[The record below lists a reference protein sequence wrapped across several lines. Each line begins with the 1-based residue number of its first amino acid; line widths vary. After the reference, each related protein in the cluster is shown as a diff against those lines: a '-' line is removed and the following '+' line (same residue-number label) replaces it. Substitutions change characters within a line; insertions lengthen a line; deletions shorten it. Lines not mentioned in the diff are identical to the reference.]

1 MTAILF
7 DLFLVAAGIAVL
19 LFGGDFLVRGAAA
32 LARRLGVAPLI
43 VGLTV
48 VAFGTSAP
56 EMVVSAA
63 ASLTG
68 APGIALG
75 NIVGSNIANVF
86 LVLGLPAIIAP
97 LATAAPG
104 VRTNA
109 VLALGAC
116 VILVALTFDRVL
128 SLHEG
133 AILFALIIGYV
144 IYLGVHAS
152 RAKDDPVVAELT
164 DVDGME
170 RLPSSTL
177 AIALTTLVG
186 IIALPLGANILVE
199 GARDLATAAG
209 VSEAVIGLTII
220 AFGTSLPELA
230 TAMVAAMRRHSDM
243 AIGNVIGSNI
253 FNVFA
258 VGGISG
264 VSAGAIGQSVA
275 VEAGFFQ
282 LDYWVMIAASAIV
295 LIYAM
300 RRQAVG
306 RLTGIVFFAGYC
318 AYIAALALM
327 NPPSLP
333 SA

>member
-258 VGGISG
+258 VGGI
-264 VSAGAIGQSVA
+264 AGAIGQSVA